1 MELPLIVLL
10 VVFVCLVLVGVPIG
24 FTLMLSSMA
33 YILMSG
39 TPVSIVMQKFASGVN
54 SFTLIAVPFFIL
66 AANFMNTSGIT
77 TRLFNWTKKLIGWIP
92 GGLAHTNVLCSII
105 FAGMSGAAIADAG
118 GLGKIELAAM
128 REDGYDDEFSVAVTG
143 ASSTI
148 GPIIP
153 PSIPM
158 VVYCIIT
165 STSVAAM
172 FAAGVVPGLLM
183 GFAMMVLIY
192 VISKK
197 RNYKRHKFMGFLDLF
212 KSTLFAIPALITP
225 IIILGGILGGICTPT
240 EAGAIAVIYSLGL
253 GVLAFKNLKW
263 LDIKA
268 ALVETAYSTVSV
280 MTIVVGATLFAWVLT
295 IERVPNALATFLMQY
310 THGSTFLFLLFTNVL
325 FLILGCFLEPTAA
338 MLIMMPMMMTV
349 CNQMGISL
357 VHYGI
362 VVVLNLMIGL
372 LTPPVGLVLSMMSD
386 MIKKP
391 MEVIFKEMLSF
402 VLILVAVLLLI
413 TYIPEICLCIPRALG
428 YL

>member
-1 MELPLIVLL
+1 
-10 VVFVCLVLVGVPIG
+10 
-24 FTLMLSSMA
+24 
-33 YILMSG
+33 
-39 TPVSIVMQKFASGVN
+39 
-54 SFTLIAVPFFIL
+54 
-66 AANFMNTSGIT
+66 MNTSGVT
-77 TRLFNWTKKLIGWIP
+77 TRLFNWAKKLIGWIP